1 MADDSVDL
9 KFLGRQVQVLQGDV
23 RDLRASETRR
33 DAEVAAVRADLARM
47 QAENHAKFEQV
58 DDRFDRL
65 EARVDRL
72 ENRVQAGFAA
82 VEAKFAAVDARFQQ
96 ASETAATNL
105 QIVLSAIAG
114 LERKIDGKT

>member
-23 RDLRASETRR
+23 RDLRASEARR

-72 ENRVQAGFAA
+72 EKRVEAGFAA
-82 VEAKFAAVDARFQQ
+82 VEAKFQQ

>member
-1 MADDSVDL
+1 MVDDSVDL

-23 RDLRASETRR
+23 RELRASENRR
-33 DAEVAAVRADLARM
+33 DAEVAAVRADLVRM

-58 DDRFDRL
+58 DDRVERL
-65 EARVDRL
+65 EKR
-72 ENRVQAGFAA
+72 
-82 VEAKFAAVDARFQQ
+82 VEAGFAAVDARFQQ

>member
-23 RDLRASETRR
+23 RELRASENRR
-33 DAEVAAVRADLARM
+33 DAEVAAVRADLVRM

-58 DDRFDRL
+58 DDRVERL
-65 EARVDRL
+65 ETRV
-72 ENRVQAGFAA
+72 EAGFAA